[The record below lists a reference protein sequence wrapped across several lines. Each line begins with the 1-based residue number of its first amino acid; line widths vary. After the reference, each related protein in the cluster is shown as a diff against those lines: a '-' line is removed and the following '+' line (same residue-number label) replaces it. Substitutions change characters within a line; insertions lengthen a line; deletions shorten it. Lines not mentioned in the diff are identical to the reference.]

1 MKIISRKITRTK
13 YIFTQN
19 EDRDEIVETSEVI
32 NFEGK
37 DINVIEER
45 RYRSLNKMYKWSKN
59 SKHLEKI
66 ILKMSQDE
74 ELLIPSFLLRC
85 QFIEFGLKFLL
96 LHLPYKPDSLKVS
109 SIDRYTMGQTIS
121 ELAKAKDN
129 HLDEIVKNSEKL
141 KDFRNEMTHHLINNQ
156 KSIKNIEDSIIEKFE
171 LSLEIEKGIVHY
183 IDFVEETLGFKFEN
197 L

>member
-19 EDRDEIVETSEVI
+19 EDRDETVKTSEVI
-32 NFEGK
+32 NFAGK
-37 DINVIEER
+37 DTNVIEER

-96 LHLPYKPDSLKVS
+96 LHLPYKPDSLKIS
-109 SIDRYTMGQTIS
+109 SIDGYTMGQTIK
-121 ELAKAKDN
+121 ELVKAKDN
-129 HLDEIVKNSEKL
+129 HLHEIIENAEKL
-141 KDFRNEMTHHLINNQ
+141 KNFRNEMTHNLINNQ
-156 KSIKNIEDSIIEKFE
+156 ESIQNIENSIIEKFE
-171 LSLEIEKGIVHY
+171 LSLEIEKGIIHY
-183 IDFVEETLGFKFEN
+183 IDFVEERLGVKFEN